1 MIIIQW
7 ILMLIRE
14 YISVNIVHV
23 DILDHKYILV
33 KIDDDLEI
41 DTWKLVNIL
50 EEKYPRNTIP
60 DPNIIHCTV
69 FRNFR

>member
-1 MIIIQW
+1 
-7 ILMLIRE
+7 MLI
-14 YISVNIVHV
+14 YTN
-23 DILDHKYILV
+23 KYILV
-33 KIDDDLEI
+33 KIDDDLKI

-50 EEKYPRNTIP
+50 EENYPGNTIP